1 MDKIRLSVVD
11 DHPMICMGLAMML
24 RQNKDQ
30 SIELVNTYSDGTQ
43 VINNMENLNT
53 DVFLIDLSLPDI
65 MGYKLAE
72 RILEV
77 YPEMK
82 IGIYTYMV
90 EKEYILNSFKCGV
103 LGYILKSAGPKEIID
118 SILVISKGEKY
129 IRGEIVDILFAQESI
144 FRKYEKLNI
153 TKRESE
159 ILQLIV
165 SGLRNKEIA
174 DKLSIAE
181 RTVEFHKQNLYEKFD
196 VSNPIQLYKAVQQLN
211 VFPEE
216 VS

>member
-11 DHPMICMGLAMML
+11 DHPMICMGIAMML
-24 RQNKDQ
+24 KQNKDQ
-30 SIELVNTYSDGTQ
+30 SIKLVSTYSNGTQ
-43 VINNMENLNT
+43 VINNLKNLNT

-65 MGYKLAE
+65 LGYKLAE

-77 YPEMK
+77 YPQMK
-82 IGIYTYMV
+82 IGIYTHMI
-90 EKEYILNSFKCGV
+90 EKKCILNSFKCGV
-103 LGYILKSAGPKEIID
+103 LGYISKSAGPKEIID
-118 SILVISKGEKY
+118 FILVLSRGEKY
-129 IRGEIVDILFAQESI
+129 IRGEVADILFAQKGI

-181 RTVEFHKQNLYEKFD
+181 RTVEFHRIN
-196 VSNPIQLYKAVQQLN
+196 S
-211 VFPEE
+211 
-216 VS
+216 